1 MIYKHGS
8 ETELYYYLVNA
19 QGDVSAIL
27 NSGGKIAASY
37 DYDAWGNCT
46 VYDSSDAAIGDLNPL
61 RYRGY
66 YYDAETGFYYLQS
79 RYYDP
84 AICRF
89 INADTFATT
98 DANGFLS
105 ANMFAYCENNP
116 VMRTDESGKLF
127 AEIVGGIIG
136 AFVSTTSAM
145 VAGDTGPKLALAF
158 IEGAISGA
166 ITRSTAGMIANGVI
180 AVVNGVIAAEETG
193 DVMAG
198 IAVAAVSF
206 GASCVSATGMTAL
219 LHVNPGVVAGSMF
232 NATVGFGMGLSSAGL
247 SSGITNAANAAK
259 SKRIRSKM
267 SGATTNMLSR
277 TRRRT
282 LQQNRSRYR
291 SHARQSRR

>member
-1 MIYKHGS
+1 
-8 ETELYYYLVNA
+8 
-19 QGDVSAIL
+19 
-27 NSGGKIAASY
+27 
-37 DYDAWGNCT
+37 
-46 VYDSSDAAIGDLNPL
+46 
-61 RYRGY
+61 
-66 YYDAETGFYYLQS
+66 
-79 RYYDP
+79 
-84 AICRF
+84 
-89 INADTFATT
+89 
-98 DANGFLS
+98 
-105 ANMFAYCENNP
+105 MFAYCENNP
-116 VMRTDESGKLF
+116 VMRTDESGELF
-127 AEIVGGIIG
+127 AEIVGGIMG

-180 AVVNGVIAAEETG
+180 AVANGVIAAEETG

-198 IAVAAVSF
+198 IAVAAASF

-247 SSGITNAANAAK
+247 SSGITNAANVAK

-291 SHARQSRR
+291 SHARQSRKWFSWR